1 MSMTQNWMQ
10 KPMMICEL
18 HMTDKNN
25 KYQHMKKQLSKKI
38 SSFNLQE
45 MLIVLAIIGILLLI
59 ALPNLMPL
67 ITKAKSVEAQVQ
79 LKAIYNAEK
88 QYYFMYSK
96 YSSNFSEID
105 FEAPKTVKESGSANY
120 SYEIVQSSNTEFKI
134 KATALTDFNGNGV
147 FNVWEIDQNGVP
159 KQIIQD

>member
-1 MSMTQNWMQ
+1 MN
-10 KPMMICEL
+10 K
-18 HMTDKNN
+18 HMN
-25 KYQHMKKQLSKKI
+25 KRL

-88 QYYFMYSK
+88 QYYFMNSK
-96 YSSNFSEID
+96 YSSNFIEID
-105 FEAPKTVKESGSANY
+105 FEAPKTVKENGSANY
-120 SYEIVQSSNTEFKI
+120 SYEIVQSSDSEFKV
-134 KATALTDFNGNGV
+134 KAIALTDFNGNGV
-147 FNVWEIDQNGVP
+147 FNVWEIDQNGLP
-159 KQIIQD
+159 KQIIND

>member
-1 MSMTQNWMQ
+1 
-10 KPMMICEL
+10 
-18 HMTDKNN
+18 
-25 KYQHMKKQLSKKI
+25 MKKQIFKRVP
-38 SSFNLQE
+38 SFNLQE

-96 YSSNFSEID
+96 YSSNFTEID
-105 FEAPKTVKESGSANY
+105 FEAPKTVKENGSANY
-120 SYEIVQSSNTEFKI
+120 SYEIIQSSDSEFKV
-134 KATALTDFNGNGV
+134 KAIALTDFNGNGV
-147 FNVWEIDQNGVP
+147 FNIWEIDQNGLP
-159 KQIIQD
+159 KQIIND

>member
-1 MSMTQNWMQ
+1 MLVL
-10 KPMMICEL
+10 K
-18 HMTDKNN
+18 KNLL
-25 KYQHMKKQLSKKI
+25 KKLP
-38 SSFNLQE
+38 SFNLQE

-88 QYYFMYSK
+88 QYYFMYTK
-96 YSSNFSEID
+96 YSPNFNEID
-105 FEAPKTVKESGSANY
+105 FEAPKTTKENGSANY
-120 SYEIVQSSNTEFKI
+120 VYEVIHSSDTEFKV
-134 KATALTDFNGNGV
+134 KATAITDFNGDGV

-159 KQIIQD
+159 KQITKD

>member
-1 MSMTQNWMQ
+1 
-10 KPMMICEL
+10 
-18 HMTDKNN
+18 
-25 KYQHMKKQLSKKI
+25 MKKLINKRL

-88 QYYFMYSK
+88 QYYFMNSK
-96 YSSNFSEID
+96 YSSNFTEID
-105 FEAPKTVKESGSANY
+105 FEAPKTVKENGSANY
-120 SYEIVQSSNTEFKI
+120 SYEIVQASDSQFKV
-134 KATALTDFNGNGV
+134 KAIALTDFNGNGV
-147 FNVWEIDQNGVP
+147 FNVWEIDQNGLP
-159 KQIIQD
+159 KQIIND

>member
-1 MSMTQNWMQ
+1 
-10 KPMMICEL
+10 
-18 HMTDKNN
+18 
-25 KYQHMKKQLSKKI
+25 MKKNLLKKLP
-38 SSFNLQE
+38 SFNLQE

-88 QYYFMYSK
+88 QYYFMYTK
-96 YSSNFSEID
+96 YSPNFNEID
-105 FEAPKTVKESGSANY
+105 FEAPKTTKENGSANY
-120 SYEIVQSSNTEFKI
+120 VYEVIHSSDTEFKV
-134 KATALTDFNGNGV
+134 KATAITDFNGDGV

-159 KQIIQD
+159 KQITKD

>member
-1 MSMTQNWMQ
+1 
-10 KPMMICEL
+10 
-18 HMTDKNN
+18 
-25 KYQHMKKQLSKKI
+25 MKITKKI
-38 SSFNLQE
+38 PSFNLQE

-67 ITKAKSVEAQVQ
+67 ITKAKSVEAQTQ

-96 YSSNFSEID
+96 YSGDFKEID
-105 FEAPKTVKESGSANY
+105 FEVPKTVKSDGTANY
-120 SYEIVQSSNTEFKI
+120 TYEIISTSTTEFKAI
-134 KATALTDFNGNGV
+134 ATAVVDFNGNGV

-159 KQIIQD
+159 KQKVND